1 MGQKISQ
8 KNSSNKSSKKIKK
21 LCSQKVHPT
30 KMFTT
35 SDSILKIIKPHT
47 YAKKD
52 FKIGRTF

>member
-1 MGQKISQ
+1 MGQKIRQ
-8 KNSSNKSSKKIKK
+8 KNSSNNSSNKKRI
-21 LCSQKVHPT
+21 SQKVHPT
-30 KMFTT
+30 NMFTT